1 MKITKEQIKAIH
13 TLKHNLKWD
22 DEAYRSFLWGQCR
35 VDTCTALTMQQATD
49 AIKVMASVL
58 EEADRGQRVTPR
70 QVKYIRYLWLQTD
83 YADGNEGDRYL
94 SSYLYKKH
102 GVKSPDELS
111 SSQAS
116 GAICAIKRMIVN
128 RNKKTVKVANNIVHD
143 DQSGNDF
150 VWVTLEDGTR
160 VKQNVTPNKTS
171 S

>member
-13 TLKHNLKWD
+13 ILKSSLRWD

-49 AIKVMASVL
+49 VIKVMSSVL
-58 EEADRGQRVTPR
+58 EEADRGQRVTPK
-70 QVKYIRYLWLQTD
+70 QASYIRFLWLQVD
-83 YADGNEGDRYL
+83 YADGDEGDRYL

-116 GAICAIKRMIVN
+116 GAIYAIKRMIEN
-128 RNKKTVKVANNIVHD
+128 RNKKRVKVANNIVHD
-143 DQSGNDF
+143 DRTGDDF

-160 VKQNVTPNKTS
+160 VKQKITIKKTS